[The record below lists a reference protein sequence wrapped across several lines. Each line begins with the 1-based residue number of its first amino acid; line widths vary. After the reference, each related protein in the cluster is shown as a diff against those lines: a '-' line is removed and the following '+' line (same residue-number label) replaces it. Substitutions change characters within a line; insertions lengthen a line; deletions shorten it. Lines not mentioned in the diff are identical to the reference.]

1 MEEPGAE
8 SAGTEQLHFRFLT
21 AVKGKGWLY
30 VVIWNSLE
38 VVLTAVGLNNV
49 DFFKFT
55 FYFVFNC
62 FVFILEY
69 SQLTMLC

>member
-49 DFFKFT
+49 DFF
-55 FYFVFNC
+55 
-62 FVFILEY
+62 
-69 SQLTMLC
+69 

>member
-1 MEEPGAE
+1 M
-8 SAGTEQLHFRFLT
+8 T
-21 AVKGKGWLY
+21 
-30 VVIWNSLE
+30 WNSLE

-62 FVFILEY
+62 LRFYIRY
-69 SQLTMLC
+69 SQLTMLYVNFKF